1 MKPGYKN
8 LNSFKDSYFDFFKEH
23 LLKTS
28 QVCSTSIKQMKNL
41 FRVNKVIILIIIF
54 SFILA
59 GCPSGRK
66 KGGPSTGGYGSSKSY
81 NYWWRI

>member
-1 MKPGYKN
+1 
-8 LNSFKDSYFDFFKEH
+8 
-23 LLKTS
+23 
-28 QVCSTSIKQMKNL
+28 MKNL
-41 FRVNKVIILIIIF
+41 FRVHKVILLKIIF

-81 NYWWRI
+81 IIDEEYNYISNSLYLTDGLSLK

>member
-1 MKPGYKN
+1 MKPDYKN
-8 LNSFKDSYFDFFKEH
+8 LNFFEVSYFGSFKGH

-41 FRVNKVIILIIIF
+41 FRINKVILLIIIF

-81 NYWWRI
+81 NY

>member
-1 MKPGYKN
+1 IKFKFFFAVSY
-8 LNSFKDSYFDFFKEH
+8 LDSFKGH

-28 QVCSTSIKQMKNL
+28 QVCTTTIKQMKNL
-41 FRVNKVIILIIIF
+41 FRVDKVILLMIIF
-54 SFILA
+54 SVILA

-81 NYWWRI
+81 NY